1 MTRSQIGDSDPARV
15 LKYFRPPVPIDR
27 RTERIF
33 LLVGAA
39 ALFAGFDVN
48 IYGLATPQIQAS
60 LQIPENQ
67 VSLTLA
73 YFRSAALFAFLL
85 AASADLVGRRRL
97 LLFTIFGQAIFTLA
111 TAFAGRYLEFVGAQF
126 FTRVFGYA
134 EEMLLFVVIAEE
146 ITAKARGWANTMIIA
161 FYFLGAGVAAAVFG
175 GINVLPGGWRALYV
189 IGSIPIFLVAFLRQ
203 GLPETKRF
211 QTQGEAGFKK
221 GAILALLKDIARQHP
236 KRVATVI
243 VAAAA
248 FGFAISPATFL
259 AQKYL
264 QDVYHY
270 TPAEVSLVLIPGGL
284 IGLGLTIAAGRLSDR
299 LGRKPVAIA
308 AAALTGISF
317 FLLFNGAPAWAVP
330 PLWVLGW
337 LGFFAGDT
345 MIAGFALEIV
355 PTHYRATVGGL
366 RYAIE
371 IGAGATALALE
382 GVLYDRLGGHGPAI
396 QWLLASIPITM
407 IAILF
412 LPEPAGK
419 TLEEMSGD

>member
-1 MTRSQIGDSDPARV
+1 MTKDSDPARI
-15 LKYFRPPVPIDR
+15 LKFFRPPVPIDI

-48 IYGLATPQIQAS
+48 IYGLATTQIQAS
-60 LQIPENQ
+60 LHIPENQ
-67 VSLTLA
+67 VGPTA
-73 YFRSAALFAFLL
+73 AWFRTSAIFAFLL

-97 LLFTIFGQAIFTLA
+97 LLFTIFGQAIFTLL
-111 TAFAGRYLEFVGAQF
+111 TAFAAHYVEFVGAQF

-146 ITAKARGWANTMIIA
+146 IAARARGWANSTLIA
-161 FYFLGAGVAAAVFG
+161 FYFTGAGLAAAVFG
-175 GINVLPGGWRALYV
+175 AVDILPYGWRALYV
-189 IGSIPIFLVAFLRQ
+189 IGSVPIFLVAFLRQ
-203 GLPETKRF
+203 RLPETRRF
-211 QTQGEAGFKK
+211 QTQSETGFKR
-221 GAILALLKDIARQHP
+221 GAIAGLLKDIARQYP
-236 KRVATVI
+236 ARVATVI

-248 FGFAISPATFL
+248 FGFAISSPTFL

-264 QDVYHY
+264 QDTYHY
-270 TPAEVSLVLIPGGL
+270 TPPQVSLVLIPGGL

-299 LGRKPVAIA
+299 LGRKPLAIA
-308 AAALTGISF
+308 AVALAGISF
-317 FLLFNGAPAWAVP
+317 FFFFNEAPAWSVP
-330 PLWVLGW
+330 ILWVLGFFGW
-337 LGFFAGDT
+337 FAGDT
-345 MIAGFALEIV
+345 LIAGFALEIV

-382 GVLYDRLGGHGPAI
+382 GLLYDGLGGHGPAI

-419 TLEEMSGD
+419 SLEEMSGA

>member
-1 MTRSQIGDSDPARV
+1 MSKDSDPARV
-15 LKYFRPPVPIDR
+15 LKYFQPPVPVDR

-39 ALFAGFDVN
+39 AVFAGFDVN
-48 IYGLATPQIQAS
+48 IYGLATTQIQSA
-60 LQIPENQ
+60 LHIAENE
-67 VSLTLA
+67 VALTAA
-73 YFRSAALFAFLL
+73 YFRAAALVALLL

-111 TAFAGRYLEFVGAQF
+111 TAFVSDHLSFVVVQF
-126 FTRVFGYA
+126 LTRVFGYA

-146 ITAKARGWANTMIIA
+146 IDAKARGWANSTIIA
-161 FYFLGAGVAAAVFG
+161 FYFTGAGFAAAIFG
-175 GINVLPGGWRALYV
+175 AVNILPGGWRALYV
-189 IGSIPIFLVAFLRQ
+189 IGSIPIFLVAFLRR

-211 QTQGEAGFKK
+211 QSQGEGGLKR
-221 GAILALLKDIARQHP
+221 GAILGLLRDIARQYP
-236 KRVATVI
+236 ARVSIVI
-243 VAAAA
+243 IAAAA
-248 FGFAISPATFL
+248 FGFAISPATLL
-259 AQKYL
+259 AQKYM

-270 TPAEVSLVLIPGGL
+270 TPGQVSLILIPGGL

-299 LGRKPVAIA
+299 LGRKPMAIVT
-308 AAALTGISF
+308 AALAGISF
-317 FLLFNGAPAWAVP
+317 FLFFGNAPGWSVP
-330 PLWVLGW
+330 LLWVLGFF
-337 LGFFAGDT
+337 GFFAADT
-345 MIAGFALEIV
+345 LIAGFALEIV

-371 IGAGATALALE
+371 IGVGAAALALE

-407 IAILF
+407 IAVLF

-419 TLEEMSGD
+419 TLEEMSGA